1 MGDVVDIA
9 PRADRRASDAHEQLV
24 EGLTEN
30 MERDPNVIGTV
41 VLTVS
46 ADGLY
51 LWSNRYKDG
60 VERKRLLEALDAVR
74 RAIAADPDLR
84 DE

>member
-1 MGDVVDIA
+1 MGDVVDLES
-9 PRADRRASDAHEQLV
+9 RANRRAAESHERLV
-24 EGLTEN
+24 DGLTEN
-30 MERDPNVIGTV
+30 MERDPNVIGSV

-51 LWSNRYKDG
+51 LWSTRYKDG
-60 VERKRLLEALDAVR
+60 VDRRRLLEALAAVR
-74 RAIAADPDLR
+74 RAVESDPGLL